1 MLFTGDLRKMR
12 SEYAEPVRYFL
23 RLSEDEVLMNGLIG
37 KPVHLSFTGK
47 IHCVSCGKEI
57 RKAYGEGFCFQCFQK
72 APEASESIVRPE
84 LSKAHLGVARDIEW
98 AVKNDLIEHFV
109 YLSITDKLKVGVTR
123 FTQIPTRWID
133 QGAIAAIRIASAP
146 NRHIAGVIEVWL
158 KRFYADKTE
167 WKGMLRNQSVDSINL
182 VEEKDRAVALLPVEL
197 RQYELK
203 DDEIMN
209 IRYPVG
215 LLSEDI
221 HRVNLGRH
229 PEVHDVLLGI
239 KGQYLIFQSG
249 YVFNVRN
256 HSGYQIKF
264 EY

>member
-1 MLFTGDLRKMR
+1 MLLTGDLRKMR

-23 RLSEDEVLMNGLIG
+23 RLSEEEVLMNGLIG

-72 APEASESIVRPE
+72 APEASESIIRPE

-98 AVKNDLIEHFV
+98 AVRNDLIEHFV
-109 YLSITDKLKVGVTR
+109 YLSVTDKLKVGVTR
-123 FTQIPTRWID
+123 FSQIPTRWID
-133 QGAIAAIRIASAP
+133 QGAVEAIRIASVP

-158 KRFYADKTE
+158 KKFYADKTE
-167 WKGMLRNQSVDSINL
+167 WKGMLRNQSSDLINL
-182 VEEKDRAVALLPVEL
+182 VEEKNRAIALLPTEL

-203 DDEIMN
+203 SDEITN

-215 LLSEDI
+215 AVSEDI
-221 HRVNLGRH
+221 RRINLGRH
-229 PEVHDVLLGI
+229 PEVTDVLSGI